1 MTVGVI
7 NKALIA
13 SFVFNHPVGGME
25 SVTLDISENNI
36 LPGKPFLVEISR
48 LTVNITLIIHSNNC
62 SLCNFFFFNLRTD
75 RNMHLLIQDIQTES
89 VHCTSSSISS
99 VLASFFQTASSR
111 NTSISLG
118 GAPSGNIQVSR
129 NNFKI
134 DLSSCFIHAE
144 CAFLGSRKFHWLS
157 Q

>member
-48 LTVNITLIIHSNNC
+48 LIVNITLIIHSNNR
-62 SLCNFFFFNLRTD
+62 FYIF
-75 RNMHLLIQDIQTES
+75 
-89 VHCTSSSISS
+89 
-99 VLASFFQTASSR
+99 
-111 NTSISLG
+111 
-118 GAPSGNIQVSR
+118 
-129 NNFKI
+129 
-134 DLSSCFIHAE
+134 
-144 CAFLGSRKFHWLS
+144 
-157 Q
+157 